1 MTKTKKKQ
9 KGVAEGDG
17 GVVDLDS
24 VIHEHALFFDKMIE
38 LIPAKFYLPTDDK
51 EKPWFQGLSKAKKAQ
66 AKKETKENIK
76 KSRRDRLDP
85 DKPSSTTLDLLKE
98 SFEKEKVDDS
108 DQEQGAAAKPLVS
121 GLDGDERS
129 VTYEELRQRLHRKLE
144 EFRAGR
150 NCGNSEKKRE
160 DRKREFMDKKRK
172 RDHDTDECKP
182 AQEDSE
188 KVTKDAADASKEL
201 VFGHVKLLN
210 EEMQWKKRKLSKHKE
225 LERAKK
231 WDEMKKN
238 DPEKGEA
245 FAKKQSWKAAM
256 DRASGIKVHDDPK
269 LLQKSINKEK
279 KQQKKNAEKWKDR
292 IQTRDQLKA
301 EKQQKRSENIAGRI
315 HEKKMR
321 KIAKREKKLM
331 RPGFEG
337 RKEEFTT
344 GHSSVIKL
352 VKAEMNFLTI

>member
-1 MTKTKKKQ
+1 MKKKRQ
-9 KGVAEGDG
+9 KGIAEGDG
-17 GVVDLDS
+17 SVADLDS
-24 VIHEHALFFDKMIE
+24 VVHEHALFFDKLVE

-51 EKPWFQGLSKAKKAQ
+51 DKPWFQGLSKAARAE

-85 DKPSSTTLDLLKE
+85 EKPSASTLDLLKE
-98 SFEKEKVDDS
+98 SLEKEKVNAS
-108 DQEQGAAAKPLVS
+108 DEEQGVKPLMS
-121 GLDGDERS
+121 GMEGDERS

-144 EFRAGR
+144 EFRVGR
-150 NCGNSEKKRE
+150 SNSGNSDKRRAE
-160 DRKREFMDKKRK
+160 RDAKRGFNDKKRK
-172 RDHDTDECKP
+172 RDNN
-182 AQEDSE
+182 DSE
-188 KVTKDAADASKEL
+188 EGGGNRKHDKSVEKVKKDAAEASKEL
-201 VFGHVKLLN
+201 VFGHVKLQN
-210 EEMQWKKRKLSKHKE
+210 EEMQGKKKRKVSKQKE

-231 WDEMKKN
+231 FEELKKT

-245 FAKKQSWKAAM
+245 VAKRQAWKAAL
-256 DRASGIKVHDDPK
+256 DRASGAKVHDDPK

-279 KQQKKNAEKWKDR
+279 KKQKKSAEKWKDR

-301 EKQQKRSENIAGRI
+301 EKQQKRSEHIAERI

-337 RKEEFTT
+337 RKEGF
-344 GHSSVIKL
+344 
-352 VKAEMNFLTI
+352 MNDASTS